1 MESDDLSLIE
11 INGVDDDLMSDTSL
25 ILIKEFK
32 NPTPTTHTANL
43 DLNLNDNDEN
53 LIDFSCSPLQLD
65 RSTNNPVYHS
75 RFQPPVIMK
84 DKCESSTTATT
95 TVNCSSPAMLKSN
108 DKENLNDQNVSLR
121 SPCEDPQQTKR
132 RKKRGGYNLRK
143 SLAWNK
149 AFFTDEGVLDP
160 SELSRLSKPSPR
172 LLSSPMLLSSVAEE
186 GGSSFRKGAK
196 VRGAGLDLNSVRG
209 NLFTGSPKKPPLNEG
224 RRVTSDSLSITH
236 SSTQKAASPITR
248 ASRKVQL
255 IKAPSGSVS
264 PGGGCPR
271 PSTLSSQRRLPN
283 TSTVNRTVKDS
294 KIPKPTILKAE
305 SSSVSTISKNTAVGS
320 KASKLNRNLP
330 PVTADKSVGLRRG
343 SSLIPEKKAN
353 SASSSSSRPYVLHSS
368 KTSVNLSKDK
378 HLSTDLQPPQPVK
391 GTKIGQKTTTHPV
404 LCVDKHNAVVTES
417 RAEVDNPAA
426 HNTNC
431 ISEDIPNPQTQPT
444 KITGLRMPSPSLRF
458 FDQPKSAASHSNQSV
473 NAQLSNHRDL
483 GIPIARKRSQS
494 NRVVEP
500 KPLLKL
506 DETSRL
512 AKAETTKV
520 EVNAL
525 SSTSKCSVPPAASIA
540 SYTKLKPKIEPSNVQ
555 VEANVSASMSSFNQT
570 SSQEESYNVNIDV
583 DKQEVKE
590 ENTRSHTQDEV
601 GQHKVNLGSELAH
614 TSVCHT
620 SPAMVQR
627 DKHDEVESR
636 LHDVHM
642 GVELS
647 GNQLPQHAGSP
658 EQFQMDNHPEKQEVA
673 RNNKDGE
680 VDQIMHEVN
689 LGSQLNTTSPVCH
702 KSPVQVQNDDQLEK
716 RETAVNKK
724 HDDVESILHDVH
736 MGMELSGNQLPP
748 NAGSPEQFQM
758 DNLTENQADARNN
771 RDGEVDQIMHEVNLG
786 SQLNKTSLVCHT
798 SPLQVQNDDQLENR
812 EIARDQDHVK
822 VAQIYQGVQMG
833 LKPSDNQLPLH
844 AGSPERFQKDNH
856 LEKQEDDRDYI
867 HDEVDQIMD
876 EVNLV
881 AQLSS
886 LTACP
891 IYSEQEHKD
900 SHVEKQEDPRHHI
913 QDEVDQIMHEVSLRP
928 ELNNQLLASL
938 TYPEQNQADDEKQ
951 QVASNHSREEVAPN
965 HIRDEV
971 VPVSHEVDMDLDL
984 SDDDLS
990 PLRTGYHG
998 VSQGLEMGDVQK
1010 YTCVSIPSIQLGDG
1024 DDNSVACTSAANVEC
1039 VEVAHSVSEELGEV
1053 AELINQCPDE
1063 PEKSRSEESQ
1073 EIHCV
1078 GSISDVQT
1086 PVGLATQLKESCLK
1100 VSSIEKILQLQ
1111 ANNSHFETPSYPPDQ
1126 CDVSQNCCPEDVNK
1140 QAEEQ
1145 LNVGKPYLNEL
1156 ELVLQENHHMSP
1168 MKGST
1173 PLLVAEER
1181 FVKPCPSEVNV
1192 DHMLEIN
1199 DSTSFLNGER
1209 LNSTEPL
1216 RNELDA
1222 DQQEGNPLSEI
1233 NDSTSPLYSVDQLN
1247 DRRYSFSGAE
1257 IDLHGGYPAV
1267 NMSDS
1272 ASILESESS
1281 EALERDNTLGLPT
1294 ITRESIVY
1302 ASMETTYPSG
1312 NMCGSLQL
1320 EERDAMDGSNI
1331 EHPLEEVAAFQ
1342 CLESKLLAENHEFPC
1357 DTPNK
1362 YPSEHNLPK
1371 VNAGLQS
1378 TLKISEDQTANSV
1391 ATCVT
1396 SKGFTDNDLKNCISL
1411 EKTHTTP
1418 GNSGT
1423 PNGELQYE
1431 LKNGV
1436 LPKKSEASTM
1446 GSKGNS
1452 LEVPNKYALALK
1464 YKLNAV
1470 PFSDE
1475 WLAALEAAGEDIL
1488 TMKTGAVQ
1496 NSPPDKS
1503 VPEPSPWSPV
1513 KRKNQEIG
1521 PFDCTKCTNL
1531 PAPPA
1536 NHLP

>member
-1 MESDDLSLIE
+1 
-11 INGVDDDLMSDTSL
+11 
-25 ILIKEFK
+25 
-32 NPTPTTHTANL
+32 
-43 DLNLNDNDEN
+43 
-53 LIDFSCSPLQLD
+53 
-65 RSTNNPVYHS
+65 
-75 RFQPPVIMK
+75 
-84 DKCESSTTATT
+84 
-95 TVNCSSPAMLKSN
+95 
-108 DKENLNDQNVSLR
+108 
-121 SPCEDPQQTKR
+121 
-132 RKKRGGYNLRK
+132 
-143 SLAWNK
+143 
-149 AFFTDEGVLDP
+149 
-160 SELSRLSKPSPR
+160 
-172 LLSSPMLLSSVAEE
+172 
-186 GGSSFRKGAK
+186 
-196 VRGAGLDLNSVRG
+196 
-209 NLFTGSPKKPPLNEG
+209 
-224 RRVTSDSLSITH
+224 
-236 SSTQKAASPITR
+236 
-248 ASRKVQL
+248 
-255 IKAPSGSVS
+255 
-264 PGGGCPR
+264 
-271 PSTLSSQRRLPN
+271 
-283 TSTVNRTVKDS
+283 
-294 KIPKPTILKAE
+294 
-305 SSSVSTISKNTAVGS
+305 
-320 KASKLNRNLP
+320 
-330 PVTADKSVGLRRG
+330 TADKSVGLRRG
-343 SSLIPEKKAN
+343 SSLIPEKQAN
-353 SASSSSSRPYVLHSS
+353 SASSSSSRPYVLRSS

-378 HLSTDLQPPQPVK
+378 HLSTDLRPPQPVK
-391 GTKIGQKTTTHPV
+391 GTKIGQKTTPHPV
-404 LCVDKHNAVVTES
+404 LCADKHNAVVTES

-458 FDQPKSAASHSNQSV
+458 FDQPKSSASHSNQSV
-473 NAQLSNHRDL
+473 NAQSSNHRDL

-506 DETSRL
+506 DETARL
-512 AKAETTKV
+512 ARAETTKV

-525 SSTSKCSVPPAASIA
+525 SSTSKCSVPAVASIA

-570 SSQEESYNVNIDV
+570 SSQGQSHNLNIDV

-590 ENTRSHTQDEV
+590 ENTRSHTHDEV
-601 GQHKVNLGSELAH
+601 GQHKVNLGSEL
-614 TSVCHT
+614 THT

-627 DKHDEVESR
+627 DNKLEKQETAWNKKHDEVESR

-642 GVELS
+642 GMELS

-658 EQFQMDNHPEKQEVA
+658 KQFQMDNHPEKQEVA

-689 LGSQLNTTSPVCH
+689 LGSQINTTSPVCH

-736 MGMELSGNQLPP
+736 MSMELSGNRLPP
-748 NAGSPEQFQM
+748 HAGSPEQFQL
-758 DNLTENQADARNN
+758 DNLPENQEDARNSK
-771 RDGEVDQIMHEVNLG
+771 DGEVDQIMHEVNLG

-798 SPLQVQNDDQLENR
+798 SPVHVQNDDQLEKR

-822 VAQIYQGVQMG
+822 VEQIYHGVQMG
-833 LKPSDNQLPLH
+833 LKPSDNQSPLH
-844 AGSPERFQKDNH
+844 AESPERFRKDNH
-856 LEKQEDDRDYI
+856 LEKHEDDRDYI

-881 AQLSS
+881 PQLSP
-886 LTACP
+886 LPACP

-900 SHVEKQEDPRHHI
+900 SHVEKTEDARHHI

-938 TYPEQNQADDEKQ
+938 TYPEQNQADDDFEKQ
-951 QVASNHSREEVAPN
+951 QVASNHIREEVAAN

-971 VPVSHEVDMDLDL
+971 VPVSHEVDMDLGL

-990 PLRTGYHG
+990 VVPTGYHG
-998 VSQGLEMGDVQK
+998 VNQGLEMGDVQK
-1010 YTCVSIPSIQLGDG
+1010 YTYVSVPSILLGDG
-1024 DDNSVACTSAANVEC
+1024 DDNCVACTSATNVEC
-1039 VEVAHSVSEELGEV
+1039 VEVDQSVNGELGEV
-1053 AELINQCPDE
+1053 AELINQCADE
-1063 PEKSRSEESQ
+1063 LEKSRSEESQ
-1073 EIHCV
+1073 EIQFL

-1100 VSSIEKILQLQ
+1100 VSSVENILQLQ
-1111 ANNSHFETPSYPPDQ
+1111 PNNSHFEPPSHPPDH
-1126 CDVSQNCCPEDVNK
+1126 CAISQNCCPEDVNK

-1156 ELVLQENHHMSP
+1156 ELVVQENHHMSP

-1173 PLLVAEER
+1173 SLLDAEEHLN
-1181 FVKPCPSEVNV
+1181 FVKPCLSEVKV

-1199 DSTSFLNGER
+1199 DSTSFLHGER
-1209 LNSTEPL
+1209 LNSTGPL
-1216 RNELDA
+1216 PNELDA
-1222 DQQEGNPLSEI
+1222 DQKEGNPISDI
-1233 NDSTSPLYSVDQLN
+1233 NDSTSPLYSEDQLN
-1247 DRRYSFSGAE
+1247 DRRCSSSGPE
-1257 IDLHGGYPAV
+1257 IDLHGGYPALD
-1267 NMSDS
+1267 MSDS
-1272 ASILESESS
+1272 ASILESVSS

-1294 ITRESIVY
+1294 ITHESIVY
-1302 ASMETTYPSG
+1302 ANMETTYPCG

-1320 EERDAMDGSNI
+1320 DERDAMDGSKI
-1331 EHPLEEVAAFQ
+1331 EHPREEVAAFQ
-1342 CLESKLLAENHEFPC
+1342 CLESKHPAENHESPC

-1362 YPSEHNLPK
+1362 YPSEHNLPQI
-1371 VNAGLQS
+1371 NLDLQS
-1378 TLKISEDQTANSV
+1378 TLKISGDQTSV

-1396 SKGFTDNDLKNCISL
+1396 SNGYTDNDLKNYIAL

-1418 GNSGT
+1418 SGNSGT
-1423 PNGELQYE
+1423 PNGELQCE

-1436 LPKKSEASTM
+1436 FSKKCEASTM

-1452 LEVPNKYALALK
+1452 LEVPNKDALALK

>member
-25 ILIKEFK
+25 ILKTE
-32 NPTPTTHTANL
+32 
-43 DLNLNDNDEN
+43 
-53 LIDFSCSPLQLD
+53 
-65 RSTNNPVYHS
+65 STNNPVYHS
-75 RFQPPVIMK
+75 RFQPPPVVMK
-84 DKCESSTTATT
+84 DKGESSTTTST

-108 DKENLNDQNVSLR
+108 DKENLNDQNLSLR

-186 GGSSFRKGAK
+186 GGSSFHKGAK
-196 VRGAGLDLNSVRG
+196 VRGAELDLNSVRG
-209 NLFTGSPKKPPLNEG
+209 NLFSGSPKKPPLNEG
-224 RRVTSDSLSITH
+224 RRITSDSMSMTH
-236 SSTQKAASPITR
+236 SSAPKAASPITL

-255 IKAPSGSVS
+255 TKAPPGSVS
-264 PGGGCPR
+264 PGG
-271 PSTLSSQRRLPN
+271 
-283 TSTVNRTVKDS
+283 VNRTVKDS

-320 KASKLNRNLP
+320 KASKLDRNLP
-330 PVTADKSVGLRRG
+330 PVIADKSVGLRRG

-353 SASSSSSRPYVLHSS
+353 SASSSSSRPYVLRSS

-378 HLSTDLQPPQPVK
+378 HLSTDLRPPQPVE
-391 GTKIGQKTTTHPV
+391 GTKIGQKTTPHPV
-404 LCVDKHNAVVTES
+404 LCADKHNAVVTES

-458 FDQPKSAASHSNQSV
+458 FDQPKSSASQSNQSV
-473 NAQLSNHRDL
+473 NAQLSNHRDS

-506 DETSRL
+506 DETARL
-512 AKAETTKV
+512 SKAETTKV

-525 SSTSKCSVPPAASIA
+525 SSTSKCSIPPAASIA

-570 SSQEESYNVNIDV
+570 SSQEESYNLNTDV

-590 ENTRSHTQDEV
+590 ENTRRDTHDEV
-601 GQHKVNLGSELAH
+601 GQHKVNLGSELTH

-642 GVELS
+642 GMELS

-658 EQFQMDNHPEKQEVA
+658 EQFQMDDHPEKQEVA

-702 KSPVQVQNDDQLEK
+702 KSPVQVQNDDQLDK

-724 HDDVESILHDVH
+724 HDDVESIMHDVH
-736 MGMELSGNQLPP
+736 MGMELSGNRLPP
-748 NAGSPEQFQM
+748 DAGSPEQFQM
-758 DNLTENQADARNN
+758 DNLPENQEDVRNN

-798 SPLQVQNDDQLENR
+798 SPVQVQNDDQLEKQ

-822 VAQIYQGVQMG
+822 VEQIYHGVQMG
-833 LKPSDNQLPLH
+833 LKLSDNQSPLH
-844 AGSPERFQKDNH
+844 AGSPERFQKGNH
-856 LEKQEDDRDYI
+856 LEKQEDARDNI

-881 AQLSS
+881 PHLSP

-900 SHVEKQEDPRHHI
+900 SHVEKQEDARHHI

-928 ELNNQLLASL
+928 ELNNQLLASV
-938 TYPEQNQADDEKQ
+938 TYPEQNQAHDDFENQ
-951 QVASNHSREEVAPN
+951 QVASNHIREEVAAN
-965 HIRDEV
+965 HIPDEV
-971 VPVSHEVDMDLDL
+971 VPVSHEVDMDLEM

-990 PLRTGYHG
+990 PLCTGYHG
-998 VSQGLEMGDVQK
+998 VSQGLEMWDVQK
-1010 YTCVSIPSIQLGDG
+1010 DTCVSIPSIQLGDG

-1039 VEVAHSVSEELGEV
+1039 LEVAHSVNGELGEV

-1063 PEKSRSEESQ
+1063 LEKSRSEESQ
-1073 EIHCV
+1073 AIHYC

-1111 ANNSHFETPSYPPDQ
+1111 ANNSHFEPPSHLPDQ
-1126 CDVSQNCCPEDVNK
+1126 CDISQNCCPEDVNK

-1145 LNVGKPYLNEL
+1145 LQVGKPYLNEL

-1173 PLLVAEER
+1173 SLLDAEEH
-1181 FVKPCPSEVNV
+1181 FVKPCPSEVKV

-1199 DSTSFLNGER
+1199 DSTSFQNGER

-1216 RNELDA
+1216 PNELDA

-1233 NDSTSPLYSVDQLN
+1233 NDSTSPLYSADQLN
-1247 DRRYSFSGAE
+1247 DRRYSSSGAE
-1257 IDLHGGYPAV
+1257 IDLHGRYPAV

-1272 ASILESESS
+1272 ASILESVSS
-1281 EALERDNTLGLPT
+1281 KALEKGNTLGLLT
-1294 ITRESIVY
+1294 ITHDSIVY

-1320 EERDAMDGSNI
+1320 EERDAMDGSKI

-1342 CLESKLLAENHEFPC
+1342 CLESKLLAENHESPC

-1362 YPSEHNLPK
+1362 YPSEHK

-1396 SKGFTDNDLKNCISL
+1396 SNGFTDNDLKNCISL

-1418 GNSGT
+1418 GNSGS
-1423 PNGELQYE
+1423 PNGELQCE
-1431 LKNGV
+1431 LKDGV
-1436 LPKKSEASTM
+1436 LPKKSEASIM

-1452 LEVPNKYALALK
+1452 LEVPNKDALALK

-1475 WLAALEAAGEDIL
+1475 WLAALEAAGEDVL

-1496 NSPPDKS
+1496 NSPPDKP

-1513 KRKNQEIG
+1513 KRKHQEIG

-1531 PAPPA
+1531 PAPPL
-1536 NHLP
+1536 N

>member
-1 MESDDLSLIE
+1 
-11 INGVDDDLMSDTSL
+11 
-25 ILIKEFK
+25 
-32 NPTPTTHTANL
+32 
-43 DLNLNDNDEN
+43 
-53 LIDFSCSPLQLD
+53 
-65 RSTNNPVYHS
+65 
-75 RFQPPVIMK
+75 
-84 DKCESSTTATT
+84 
-95 TVNCSSPAMLKSN
+95 
-108 DKENLNDQNVSLR
+108 
-121 SPCEDPQQTKR
+121 
-132 RKKRGGYNLRK
+132 
-143 SLAWNK
+143 
-149 AFFTDEGVLDP
+149 
-160 SELSRLSKPSPR
+160 
-172 LLSSPMLLSSVAEE
+172 
-186 GGSSFRKGAK
+186 
-196 VRGAGLDLNSVRG
+196 
-209 NLFTGSPKKPPLNEG
+209 
-224 RRVTSDSLSITH
+224 
-236 SSTQKAASPITR
+236 
-248 ASRKVQL
+248 
-255 IKAPSGSVS
+255 
-264 PGGGCPR
+264 
-271 PSTLSSQRRLPN
+271 
-283 TSTVNRTVKDS
+283 
-294 KIPKPTILKAE
+294 
-305 SSSVSTISKNTAVGS
+305 
-320 KASKLNRNLP
+320 
-330 PVTADKSVGLRRG
+330 TADKSVGLRRG

-353 SASSSSSRPYVLHSS
+353 SASSSSSRPYVLRSS

-378 HLSTDLQPPQPVK
+378 HLSTDLRPPQPVK
-391 GTKIGQKTTTHPV
+391 GTKIGQKTTPHPV
-404 LCVDKHNAVVTES
+404 LCADKHNAVVTES
-417 RAEVDNPAA
+417 RAEIDNPVA

-458 FDQPKSAASHSNQSV
+458 FDQPKSSASHSNQSV
-473 NAQLSNHRDL
+473 NAQSSNHRDS

-506 DETSRL
+506 DETARL
-512 AKAETTKV
+512 ARAETTKV

-525 SSTSKCSVPPAASIA
+525 SSTSKCLVPPVASIA

-570 SSQEESYNVNIDV
+570 SSQEESHNLNLDV

-590 ENTRSHTQDEV
+590 ENTRSHTHDEV
-601 GQHKVNLGSELAH
+601 GQHKVNLGLEL
-614 TSVCHT
+614 THT

-627 DKHDEVESR
+627 DNKLEKQETAWNKKHDEVESR

-642 GVELS
+642 GMELS

-689 LGSQLNTTSPVCH
+689 LGSQLNTTLPVCH
-702 KSPVQVQNDDQLEK
+702 KSPVQVENDDQIEK

-736 MGMELSGNQLPP
+736 MSMELSGNRLPP
-748 NAGSPEQFQM
+748 HAGSPEQFQL
-758 DNLTENQADARNN
+758 DNLPENQEDARNN
-771 RDGEVDQIMHEVNLG
+771 KDGEVDQIMDDVNLG

-798 SPLQVQNDDQLENR
+798 SPVQVQNDVQLEKR

-822 VAQIYQGVQMG
+822 VEQIYHGVQMG

-844 AGSPERFQKDNH
+844 AESPEQFQKDNH

-881 AQLSS
+881 PQLSP
-886 LTACP
+886 LPACP

-900 SHVEKQEDPRHHI
+900 SHVEKTEDARHHI

-928 ELNNQLLASL
+928 ELNNQLPASL
-938 TYPEQNQADDEKQ
+938 TYPEQNQADDDFEKQ
-951 QVASNHSREEVAPN
+951 QVASY
-965 HIRDEV
+965 HIPDEV
-971 VPVSHEVDMDLDL
+971 VPVSHEVDMDLGL

-990 PLRTGYHG
+990 PVPTGYHG
-998 VSQGLEMGDVQK
+998 VHQGLEMGDVQK
-1010 YTCVSIPSIQLGDG
+1010 YTYVSIPSIQLGDG
-1024 DDNSVACTSAANVEC
+1024 DDNSVACTSAANDEANVNEMRSR
-1039 VEVAHSVSEELGEV
+1039 AAQSV
-1053 AELINQCPDE
+1053 NQR
-1063 PEKSRSEESQ
+1063 KVGESQ
-1073 EIHCV
+1073 EKR
-1078 GSISDVQT
+1078 S
-1086 PVGLATQLKESCLK
+1086 K
-1100 VSSIEKILQLQ
+1100 QLQ
-1111 ANNSHFETPSYPPDQ
+1111 PNNFHFEPPSHPPDH
-1126 CDVSQNCCPEDVNK
+1126 CAISQNCCPEDVIK

-1156 ELVLQENHHMSP
+1156 ELVLQETHHMSP

-1173 PLLVAEER
+1173 SFLDAEEHLN
-1181 FVKPCPSEVNV
+1181 FVKPCLSEDKA

-1216 RNELDA
+1216 PNELDA
-1222 DQQEGNPLSEI
+1222 DQQEGNPISEI
-1233 NDSTSPLYSVDQLN
+1233 NDSTSPLYSEDQLN
-1247 DRRYSFSGAE
+1247 DRRYSYSGAE
-1257 IDLHGGYPAV
+1257 IDLHGGYPALD
-1267 NMSDS
+1267 MSDS
-1272 ASILESESS
+1272 ASILESVSS

-1294 ITRESIVY
+1294 ITHESIVY
-1302 ASMETTYPSG
+1302 AKMETTYPSG

-1320 EERDAMDGSNI
+1320 EERDAMDGSKI
-1331 EHPLEEVAAFQ
+1331 EHPREEVAAFQ
-1342 CLESKLLAENHEFPC
+1342 CLESKHLAQNHESSC
-1357 DTPNK
+1357 DIPNK
-1362 YPSEHNLPK
+1362 YPSEHNLPP
-1371 VNAGLQS
+1371 VNVGLQS
-1378 TLKISEDQTANSV
+1378 TLEISEDQTANSV

-1396 SKGFTDNDLKNCISL
+1396 SNGLTENDLKNCISL

-1418 GNSGT
+1418 SGNSGT
-1423 PNGELQYE
+1423 PNAELQCE
-1431 LKNGV
+1431 LKNGL

-1446 GSKGNS
+1446 RSKGNS
-1452 LEVPNKYALALK
+1452 LEVPNKDALALK